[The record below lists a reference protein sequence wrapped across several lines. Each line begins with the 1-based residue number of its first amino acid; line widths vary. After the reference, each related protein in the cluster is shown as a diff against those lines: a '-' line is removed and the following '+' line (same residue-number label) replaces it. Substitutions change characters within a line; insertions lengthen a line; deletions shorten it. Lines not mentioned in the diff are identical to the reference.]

1 MGKNNKNIIRAV
13 AVALVCIFTLG
24 LTGCTKKL
32 TKEEAIAKVGE
43 LVDASYELNE
53 IIFGDGLE
61 YIETEES
68 KNTKYALVKENEKYN
83 CINDIRNAI
92 NDVFSKDYGATLKTT
107 AFVGQSG
114 VVENTKTEPR
124 YIENEM
130 GFLVLK
136 NDVILDGSVSVDG
149 EKQEILYYGVSV
161 NKYDISTIE
170 IKKIS
175 RRFIEAYI
183 TSVDGSE
190 TILVTLIL
198 EENGWR
204 LDSPTY

>member
-1 MGKNNKNIIRAV
+1 MGKISKNLLRV
-13 AVALVCIFTLG
+13 ASVALVLIFTLG
-24 LTGCTKKL
+24 LAGCTKKL
-32 TKEEAIAKVGE
+32 SRDEAIAKVSE

-53 IIFGDGLE
+53 IVFGKGLE

-68 KNTKYALVKENEKYN
+68 KNTRYALVKENDKYN
-83 CINDIRNAI
+83 SINDIRVAL
-92 NDVFSKDYGATLKTT
+92 DKVFSEEYSKTMKTT

-114 VVENTKTEPR
+114 VVSGTEVPER
-124 YIENEM
+124 YIENEQ

-136 NDVILDGSVSVDG
+136 NDIVLDGSVSVGG
-149 EKQEILYYGVSV
+149 EKQEISYYGIKV
-161 NKYDISTIE
+161 NRYDSSTIE

-204 LDSPTY
+204 IDSPTY